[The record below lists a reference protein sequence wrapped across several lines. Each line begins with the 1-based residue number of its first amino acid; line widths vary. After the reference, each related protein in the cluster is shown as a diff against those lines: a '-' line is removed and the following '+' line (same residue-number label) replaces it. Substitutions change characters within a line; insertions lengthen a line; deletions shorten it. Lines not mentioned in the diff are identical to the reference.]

1 MNIKLFAFSFILNIL
16 GLSAQDHWVIDKDHS
31 SIQFTVDHIV
41 ISEVT
46 GSFNSYS
53 GSLSMKGDDFTTA
66 KLVGEIEVKSIDTKN
81 QQRDGSLKSP
91 EFFDSDNY
99 PKITF
104 VSKSISKSKSDKYVM
119 RGDLTIK
126 NVTKEIELEVNY
138 KGTVKFMGQTKTGI
152 KAYGVIN
159 RPDFNLNYN
168 PLLETGGAI
177 IGKEVT
183 IALNFEFAKQ

>member
-1 MNIKLFAFSFILNIL
+1 MYTRIHHVSTYKSKVWILIQSLRELRYLISRTDDQCERRFI
-16 GLSAQDHWVIDKDHS
+16 
-31 SIQFTVDHIV
+31 
-41 ISEVT
+41 
-46 GSFNSYS
+46 
-53 GSLSMKGDDFTTA
+53 GDN
-66 KLVGEIEVKSIDTKN
+66 ERKN
-81 QQRDGSLKSP
+81 KKSP

-138 KGTVKFMGQTKTGI
+138 KGTIKFMGQTKTGI